1 MNDRSKLLERQL
13 RDFLEEPTIT
23 VARVIIGEVDRL
35 ADRVDKMEKE
45 LVKLRQEM
53 RRKK

>member
-1 MNDRSKLLERQL
+1 VNDRSKLLERQL

-35 ADRVDKMEKE
+35 ADRVDRMEKD
-45 LVKLRQEM
+45 LAKLRLEM
-53 RRKK
+53 KKK